1 MGPEIPFLESII
13 KFQLK
18 QLKVTIQIESCE
30 DYITPGIMNHD
41 FNFLINLSTLMTS
54 DNLCRL
60 FRNNFDF
67 KINRNCIKD

>member
-41 FNFLINLSTLMTS
+41 FNLLKNLSTLMTS

-67 KINRNCIKD
+67 KINGNCIKD

>member
-1 MGPEIPFLESII
+1 MRPEIPFLKSYI

-18 QLKVTIQIESCE
+18 QQIESCE

-41 FNFLINLSTLMTS
+41 FNLLKNLSTLMTS

-67 KINRNCIKD
+67 KINGNCIKD